1 MIKKLNF
8 VLWAI
13 FAMVL
18 IASCA
23 PKPTA
28 PAAKPDVAA
37 PSDTGEARIDG
48 IDEVAEAISDSADA
62 DNNLDTAELDDV
74 DSILADIENI

>member
-1 MIKKLNF
+1 
-8 VLWAI
+8 
-13 FAMVL
+13 MVL

-37 PSDTGEARIDG
+37 PADTGEAPVDA
-48 IDEVAEAISDSADA
+48 VAEDISEAGDA
-62 DNNLDTAELDDV
+62 DEGLDTSELDDV
-74 DSILADIENI
+74 DSILSAIENI

>member
-8 VLWAI
+8 VLWVI
-13 FAMVL
+13 LAMVL

-37 PSDTGEARIDG
+37 PADTGEAP

-62 DNNLDTAELDDV
+62 DDNLDASELDDV
-74 DSILADIENI
+74 DSILADIEKI

>member
-8 VLWAI
+8 ALWAI
-13 FAMVL
+13 FVMVL

-37 PSDTGEARIDG
+37 SAGTGEAPVDT
-48 IDEVAEAISDSADA
+48 VAEDISKAGDA
-62 DNNLDTAELDDV
+62 DEELDTSELDDV
-74 DSILADIENI
+74 DSILADIEKI

>member
-8 VLWAI
+8 VL
-13 FAMVL
+13 FAVLAMLL
-18 IASCA
+18 IASWA

-37 PSDTGEARIDG
+37 PIDTGEAPVDS
-48 IDEVAEAISDSADA
+48 VAEDISEAGYADEE
-62 DNNLDTAELDDV
+62 LDTSELDDV